1 MSTDLRGI
9 VADILDL
16 RPDDIDDDF
25 GPAVTDRWDSL
36 SHLRIVTAVEEEF
49 GIQFSMN
56 EIQSIDGFG
65 ALRLLI
71 AAKRE

>member
-1 MSTDLRGI
+1 MSPDLRGI

-49 GIQFSMN
+49 GVQFSMD

>member
-1 MSTDLRGI
+1 MNPDLRDI

-49 GIQFSMN
+49 GVQFSMD

-65 ALRLLI
+65 SLRLLI

>member
-1 MSTDLRGI
+1 MSPDLRGI

-25 GPAVTDRWDSL
+25 GPAVTDQWDSL

-49 GIQFSMN
+49 GIQFSMD
-56 EIQSIDGFG
+56 EIQSIDRFG
-65 ALRLLI
+65 TLRKLV
-71 AAKRE
+71 ATKNA